1 MKLRDVIAVL
11 LGLKKPQLV
20 PIPKTT
26 NQPNQP
32 KR

>member
-11 LGLKKPQLV
+11 LGLKRPVLV
-20 PIPKTT
+20 PIPKN
-26 NQPNQP
+26 NQKQ

>member
-26 NQPNQP
+26 NQQP

>member
-11 LGLKKPQLV
+11 LGLKKPQLI

-26 NQPNQP
+26 NQP

>member
-11 LGLKKPQLV
+11 LGLKTPVLV
-20 PIPKTT
+20 PVPKD
-26 NQPNQP
+26 NKSK

>member
-11 LGLKKPQLV
+11 LGLKKPVLV
-20 PIPKTT
+20 PIPKPRP
-26 NQPNQP
+26 QQ